1 MVYKLYLRILERY
14 QRNTNSLY
22 AGLVRTVISRAVA
35 ILERR
40 QQFQFSERAIGGWWW
55 IERFRFELLMCW
67 FEHESVKRVRQVVR
81 PGMTAID
88 IGAHFGYYT
97 RLLSE
102 LVGPTGRVLA
112 FEPNPENFTIL
123 QHNLAPRR
131 YRNVELF
138 NCAVA
143 DRDDVLPLYVSPGNR
158 NHSLIQGW
166 TEAESVLPVQCVRL
180 DSVLEKQ
187 GIEKVDFI
195 KSDSEGAEPLVLA
208 GMQRTIARSP
218 QLHFL
223 MEFSPKALRCGNF
236 VPEEL
241 LERLRQMG
249 FEMEMITP
257 DPATKDIYGNLLCRR
272 SVEIT
277 QKTEPQS
284 FPQSMEDVFSP
295 YFFGNPTWESYS
307 GPGSSL
313 ANTVAVRAELPTLI
327 KELGAR
333 TFLDIPCG
341 DLNWMK
347 EVELGV
353 EKYIGAEI
361 IRKLIEINNQRFG
374 NETRTFLV
382 LDITEDELPEVD
394 LVFCRDCLVHFSN
407 EDILRAIASIKK
419 SNSKYLLTTTFIN
432 REENQ
437 DIVTGYWRPLNLQR
451 APFYFPYPSKII
463 NENYTG
469 ADGLYTDKSLG
480 LWRVDMLP

>member
-1 MVYKLYLRILERY
+1 MVYMLYLRILERY
-14 QRNTNSLY
+14 QRNPNSLY
-22 AGLVRTVISRAVA
+22 ASLVRQVIHWAVA
-35 ILERR
+35 ILEFR
-40 QQFQFSERAIGGWWW
+40 QQFQFPERASGGWRR
-55 IERFRFELLMCW
+55 IERFRFELLMSW

-112 FEPNPENFTIL
+112 FEPNSENFKIL
-123 QHNLAPRR
+123 QHNLAPRK

-138 NCAVA
+138 NCAVG
-143 DRDDVLPLYVSPGNR
+143 DRDDVLPLCMSPGNS
-158 NHSLIQGW
+158 NHNLIHGG
-166 TEAESVLPVQCVRL
+166 TEAESLHPVKCVRL

-195 KSDSEGAEPLVLA
+195 KSDTESAGALDLA
-208 GMQRTIARSP
+208 GMQLTIARSP

-223 MEFSPKALRCGNF
+223 IEFSSKALCSESF

-241 LERLRQMG
+241 LEPLRQMG
-249 FEMEMITP
+249 FEMEMISP
-257 DPATKDIYGNLLCRR
+257 DPPTKDIYESVLCRR
-272 SVEIT
+272 SVEIPK
-277 QKTEPQS
+277 KTETQS
-284 FPQSMEDVFSP
+284 IPQSMEDVFSWS
-295 YFFGNPTWESYS
+295 FFGNTNWESYS

-313 ANTVAVRAELPTLI
+313 DSTVAVRAELPTLI
-327 KELGAR
+327 RGLGTK

-353 EKYIGAEI
+353 EKYIGADV

-374 NETRTFLV
+374 NETRTFLA
-382 LDITEDELPEVD
+382 LDITKDELPEVD
-394 LVFCRDCLVHFSN
+394 LVFCRDCLVHFSY

-419 SNSKYLLTTTFIN
+419 SNSKYLLTTTFTN
-432 REENQ
+432 REDNQ

-451 APFYFPYPSKII
+451 APFYFPDPLRII

-480 LWRVDMLP
+480 LWRVKMLP